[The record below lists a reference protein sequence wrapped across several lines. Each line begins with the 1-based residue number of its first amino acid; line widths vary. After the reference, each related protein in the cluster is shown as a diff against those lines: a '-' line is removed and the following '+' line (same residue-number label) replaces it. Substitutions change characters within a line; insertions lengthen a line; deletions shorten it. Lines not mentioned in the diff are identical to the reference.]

1 MLFPY
6 FYRESARMSDP
17 EIRFPLDQD
26 PELEWESQK
35 YADPIPSRQ
44 YILQALNECKG
55 PAQAD
60 ELITAFGL
68 QSPAQLDAFQRRLGA
83 MQRSGQLIQTRTGAY
98 GLVAKMDL
106 AKGRVQGHK
115 EGFGFFIPDDGT
127 EDMFLSPKQMRC
139 VFDGDRVL
147 ARAIFRDKRGRQ
159 NGAVIEILERNTTS
173 IVGRYCFE
181 NGLGFVVPDNK
192 RISQEIMIA
201 PDNIGK
207 AKPGQYVVVA
217 IIVPPDYRHQAQ
229 GKIVDVLGVDHT
241 PGIEMQVALHTHS
254 IPHIWPEAVELEARS
269 LPTSLELADFP
280 DRVDLTGKAFVT
292 IDGEDAKDFD
302 DAVYAEKTAGGGW
315 DLWVAIADVSH
326 YVVKD
331 SSLDQEA
338 RLRSTSVYF
347 PNCVIPMLPE
357 ALSNHLCSLRPNEN
371 RLALVC
377 KMSVTRKGSVSSFVF
392 MEAMIRSQAR
402 LTYTCVSDWLTQ
414 QKPFTER
421 IEGDFDAVMN
431 NVGTL
436 HALFKVLLTKRQ
448 ARGAIDF
455 DTTETQIV
463 FNDHGKIEAIY
474 PRTRNDAHRLIE
486 ECMLLANTCTA
497 ECLLAHELPALYRVH
512 GQPKEEKLEQV
523 NEFLSSLGLK
533 LPVRKKVQPKDYQK
547 ILGEVKGRP
556 DFHLIQTVLLRS
568 MQQARYVEE
577 NAGHFG
583 LAYEAYTHF
592 TSPIR
597 RYPDLVV
604 HRALRYLIRSRLPS
618 EQVVRVPKA
627 ARVLKK
633 NWLEISAPKLS
644 ELGEHC
650 SFAERRADE
659 ATRQATDWLK
669 CEYMQDKVGLRFTG
683 VIAGVVHF
691 GLFVELDSVYVEG
704 LVHVSSL
711 ASDYYTFDAARH
723 CLLGERTRQEYRL
736 GDAVSVVVAKV
747 DLEARQMD
755 FILDEVHPP
764 LPPRSAKKT
773 ATKKHKSAADKSS
786 SDKNKSPDKTKTEV
800 SAEKLTTANG
810 DKPAKKRRK
819 RRRRSKPSE

>member
-1 MLFPY
+1 
-6 FYRESARMSDP
+6 MSDAA
-17 EIRFPLDQD
+17 IRFPLDQD

-44 YILQALNECKG
+44 YILQALNEWKG

-60 ELITAFGL
+60 ELIDAFGL
-68 QSPAQLDAFQRRLGA
+68 ISAPQLDAFQRRLAA
-83 MQRSGQLIQTRTGAY
+83 MQRSGQLIQTRTGAF
-98 GLVAKMDL
+98 GLVAKMHL
-106 AKGRVQGHK
+106 SQGRVQGHR
-115 EGFGFFIPDDGT
+115 EGFGFFIPDDGS

-147 ARAIFRDKRGRQ
+147 ARATFRDKRGRQ
-159 NGAVIEILERNTTS
+159 NGAIIEILERNTTS
-173 IVGRYCFE
+173 IVGRYCVE

-201 PDNIGK
+201 ADNVGA
-207 AKPGQYVVVA
+207 AKPGEYVVA
-217 IIVPPDYRHQAQ
+217 TIIVPPDYRHQAQ
-229 GKIVDVLGVDHT
+229 GRIVDVLGVDQT
-241 PGIEMQVALHTHS
+241 SGIEMQVALHTHG
-254 IPHIWPEAVELEARS
+254 IPHIWPAAVEQEARS
-269 LPTSLELADFP
+269 LPTSLDVADFP
-280 DRVDLTGKAFVT
+280 DRVDLTAQAFVT

-302 DAVYAEKTAGGGW
+302 DAVYAQTVSGGGW
-315 DLWVAIADVSH
+315 ELWVAIADVSH
-326 YVVKD
+326 YVAKD
-331 SSLDQEA
+331 SPLDQEA

-377 KMSVTRKGSVSSFVF
+377 KITLTRKGTVTNFVF

-402 LTYTCVSDWLTQ
+402 LTYTCVGDWLSKQ
-414 QKPFTER
+414 IPFTEH
-421 IEGDFDAVMN
+421 IQGDQAAVIA
-431 NVGTL
+431 NVSAL
-436 HALFKVLLTKRQ
+436 HALYKVLLAKRQ

-455 DTTETQIV
+455 ETTETQIV
-463 FNDHGKIEAIY
+463 FNDKGKIEAIY
-474 PRTRNDAHRLIE
+474 PRFRNDAHRLIE

-497 ECLLAHELPALYRVH
+497 ECLQQNELPALYRVH
-512 GQPKEEKLEQV
+512 TEPKEEKLNKV

-547 ILGEVKGRP
+547 ILSEVKGRP

-568 MQQARYVEE
+568 MQQARYVET

-583 LAYEAYTHF
+583 LAYVAYTHF

-604 HRALRYLIRSRLPS
+604 HRAIRYLIRSRLPT

-627 ARVLKK
+627 ARLLKK
-633 NWLEISAPKLS
+633 NWLEISAPKLAD
-644 ELGEHC
+644 LGEHC

-669 CEYMQDKVGLRFTG
+669 CEYMQEKVGLRFTG
-683 VIAGVVHF
+683 VITGVVHF
-691 GLFVELDSVYVEG
+691 GLFVELDTVYVEG

-711 ASDYYTFDAARH
+711 ASDYYNFDPVRH
-723 CLLGERTRQEYRL
+723 CLLGERTQQAYRL
-736 GDAVSVVVAKV
+736 GDAVSIVVAKV
-747 DLEARQMD
+747 DVEARQID
-755 FILDEVHPP
+755 FILDEVN
-764 LPPRSAKKT
+764 LPVSTPRRKPAEHKNKPTAKRSQS
-773 ATKKHKSAADKSS
+773 KSAVAHPIDAASQGKANIGSSLS
-786 SDKNKSPDKTKTEV
+786 SD
-800 SAEKLTTANG
+800 A

-819 RRRRSKPSE
+819 RRRRNKTHE